1 MHGAISC
8 DAAIHCAMHH
18 AVPISLGVSPAQAGK
33 GNPEMF
39 IAFLRYLHAWRQYGV
54 TVREL
59 SGLSDHELADL
70 GITRSDI
77 PHVAWEQPRNTP

>member
-1 MHGAISC
+1 MQQLIVRRSIKFLYLCCGS
-8 DAAIHCAMHH
+8 
-18 AVPISLGVSPAQAGK
+18 K
-33 GNPEMF
+33 GLRKML
-39 IAFLRYLHAWRQYGV
+39 IAFLRYLHAWRQYGM

-59 SGLSDHELADL
+59 SSLSDRELADL